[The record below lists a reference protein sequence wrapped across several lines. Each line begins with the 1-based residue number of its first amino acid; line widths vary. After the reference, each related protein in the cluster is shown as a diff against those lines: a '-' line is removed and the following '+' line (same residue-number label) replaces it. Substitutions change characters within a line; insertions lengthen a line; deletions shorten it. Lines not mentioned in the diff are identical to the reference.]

1 MITIGISTY
10 QGRFQ
15 SLKKLVNT
23 IRKDLNNDII
33 ISVNG
38 MPDEQ
43 MNEQYRTELMK
54 FCSQHHS
61 VYLIMFPE
69 MRALSKLWNEMI
81 VHSRTEFIYILN
93 DDVEF
98 SNSDIIN
105 YITEKTS
112 EEQLFLCP
120 ASSWS
125 HFVIS
130 KTIAH
135 VLGYFD
141 ERLLG
146 IGEEDGDIEWRFLEM
161 YGYKVK
167 QFDFPG
173 VFNKGEYDNTNQ
185 KLDTHVNNKAKFN
198 QQFIYL
204 SKYCGDEKG
213 IKGMFDFPMKHNSST
228 YPNLIQYPYEEFFKL
243 HKHRLLK

>member
-10 QGRFQ
+10 QDRFQ
-15 SLKKLVNT
+15 SLKKLVNS

-33 ISVNG
+33 IAVNG

-69 MRALSKLWNEMI
+69 MRALAKLWNEII
-81 VHSRTEFIYILN
+81 VHARTEFIYMLN

-98 SNSDIIN
+98 GNSDVIN
-105 YITEKTS
+105 YITEKTA

-130 KTIAH
+130 KSIAH
-135 VLGYFD
+135 DLGFFD

-146 IGEEDGDIEWRFLEM
+146 IGEEDGDMEWRFINKF
-161 YGYKVK
+161 GYKVK
-167 QFDFPG
+167 QYEFPG
-173 VFNKGEYDNTNQ
+173 IFNKGEYDNTNK

-198 QQFIYL
+198 QQFIYNQ
-204 SKYCGDEKG
+204 KYFEDAGG
-213 IKGMFDFPMKHNSST
+213 IKGMFDYPMRASSL
-228 YPNLIQYPYEEFFKL
+228 YGNIIQYPYEIFFQNN
-243 HKHRLLK
+243 KHRLLK